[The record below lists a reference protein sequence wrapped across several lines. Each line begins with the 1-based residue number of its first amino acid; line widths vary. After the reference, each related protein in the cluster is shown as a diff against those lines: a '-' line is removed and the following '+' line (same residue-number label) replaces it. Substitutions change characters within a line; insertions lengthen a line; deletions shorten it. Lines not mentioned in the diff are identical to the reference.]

1 MVPDRKKQFLRRIS
15 EWGFQKNVK
24 RGERRA
30 ILEGLGRA
38 ITEGGFEA
46 RIFRGRKL
54 NKAKI
59 ERWKKREG
67 FTSEGMEAG
76 SSRDPGKLE
85 GHHLVNRLNTDK
97 E

>member
-1 MVPDRKKQFLRRIS
+1 MVHDRKKQFLRRIS

-38 ITEGGFEA
+38 VTEGGFEA
-46 RIFRGRKL
+46 RILRGRKL
-54 NKAKI
+54 DKAKI

-67 FTSEGMEAG
+67 FTSEGTEAG
-76 SSRDPGKLE
+76 SARHPGKLE
-85 GHHLVNRLNTDK
+85 GQHRVNKLNTDK